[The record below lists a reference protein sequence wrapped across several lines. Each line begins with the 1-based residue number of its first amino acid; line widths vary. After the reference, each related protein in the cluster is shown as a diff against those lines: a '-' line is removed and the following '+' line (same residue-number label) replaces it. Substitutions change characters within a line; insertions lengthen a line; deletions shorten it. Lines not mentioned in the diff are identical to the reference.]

1 MMRLLVL
8 SRLLVLVRPWV
19 LVLPLMLD
27 HPLILGRKLVLVRPS
42 MLDWALVLV
51 LLMLPGLLG
60 PPPVLMLPDLP
71 GCRRLR
77 GGLWGGMG

>member
-1 MMRLLVL
+1 MVL
-8 SRLLVLVRPWV
+8 SRLLVPVRPWV
-19 LVLPLMLD
+19 LVLPLMLGR
-27 HPLILGRKLVLVRPS
+27 PLTLSRKLVLVRLP
-42 MLDWALVLV
+42 MLDWALVL
-51 LLMLPGLLG
+51 LMLLDLLG